1 MAKTLEHMGWKR
13 RGGKSFVSK
22 EELGR
27 IEPYCWA
34 NKCKRSEIPRD
45 SKQPFVQA
53 KYALVDGTSK
63 NLYDI
68 LGTMN
73 SSTNRDG
80 NECAALLG
88 SRVIEVGVSIKRIR
102 QVHILEPWF
111 HINAMEQAIGR
122 AVRNR
127 SHLDLAPED
136 RNVTIFLHCATR
148 RDSDDSID
156 VSMYKTAIGKMKMM
170 SEATRY
176 MAEQAIDCDIQQ
188 GINYIRDTTK
198 IQMKDSYGKERSIV
212 AGDSDFSA
220 RCHYSKCEV

>member
-1 MAKTLEHMGWKR
+1 MAKTLERMGWKR
-13 RGGKSFVSK
+13 RGGKSFLSK

-73 SSTNRDG
+73 GSTNRDG

-88 SRVIEVGVSIKRIR
+88 SRVIEVGVSVKRIR
-102 QVHILEPWF
+102 
-111 HINAMEQAIGR
+111 
-122 AVRNR
+122 
-127 SHLDLAPED
+127 
-136 RNVTIFLHCATR
+136 
-148 RDSDDSID
+148 
-156 VSMYKTAIGKMKMM
+156 
-170 SEATRY
+170 
-176 MAEQAIDCDIQQ
+176 
-188 GINYIRDTTK
+188 
-198 IQMKDSYGKERSIV
+198 
-212 AGDSDFSA
+212 
-220 RCHYSKCEV
+220 